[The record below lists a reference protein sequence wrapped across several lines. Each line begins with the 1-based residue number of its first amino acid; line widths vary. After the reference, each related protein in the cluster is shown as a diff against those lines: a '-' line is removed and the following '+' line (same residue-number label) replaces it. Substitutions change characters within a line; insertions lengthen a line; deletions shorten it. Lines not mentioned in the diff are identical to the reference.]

1 MPRIRARSFIILE
14 FKDRHFFLI
23 PNFVGYGVA
32 YGVVFRAVDPRLL
45 ALLAR
50 QRRSILL
57 GLACAGGV
65 AGLTLLTIAFVR
77 WVIGAVLALD
87 TRALAFYALGVVA
100 LYGLKYFFNRGQTY
114 YLMRAAHRLTADL
127 RKEIFA
133 KLHSLP
139 LSFFNESRVGALE
152 SVLTQDV
159 GLLQNGVL
167 LARDL
172 VIAPLLVIGGIA
184 GLFLLSWKLAL
195 VSLVAL
201 PFVAWAI
208 RQSARR
214 VLRAQERV
222 QEELGNM
229 NAMMQESLNNIR
241 LVKSFSAEEREVQR
255 FEDHIE
261 RTFTSNMRV
270 VARMASLRPLIE
282 FIGAVAVA
290 LVIWVGGTLVA
301 HTEMQPQDL
310 LAFAL
315 ALDYIVRGATGVGN
329 LANVHSQMKAALHR
343 IYDGLLNIREESRE
357 RKSGRVLAQVEG
369 RIEFRDVSFVY
380 PDGTRALQGVS
391 FTMEPGTCT
400 ALVGKSGAGK
410 TTLADLLLRFFDPT
424 SGHIYFDG
432 VEVRE
437 LATDWLR
444 KQIGVVSQQTL
455 LFAATIRENI
465 AFGKP
470 DATQEEIERAARLA
484 HAHEFIQ
491 AMPNGYETL
500 LGEKGVRLSGGE
512 MQRIAIARALLVNPT
527 VLILD
532 EATSALDAMSERKVQ
547 EALEEAMAHR
557 TTLMIAHRIT
567 TAARA
572 DQILVLSHGEIIE
585 RGTHSELLGRG
596 GVYAAMFRAFSA
608 GVMEETP
615 G

>member
-14 FKDRHFFLI
+14 FKDRHSFLI
-23 PNFVGYGVA
+23 PNFGGYGVA

-45 ALLAR
+45 ALLAQ

-87 TRALAFYALGVVA
+87 TRALAFYALGVVG

-114 YLMRAAHRLTADL
+114 FLMRAAHRLTADL

-133 KLHSLP
+133 KLHSLS

-167 LARDL
+167 LSRDL
-172 VIAPLLVIGGIA
+172 VIAPLLIIGGIT

-229 NAMMQESLNNIR
+229 NAMMQESLSNIR
-241 LVKSFSAEEREVQR
+241 LVKSFSAEEREVKR

-261 RTFTSNMRV
+261 RTFASNMRV

-301 HTEMQPQDL
+301 HKEMQPQDL

-315 ALDYIVRGATGVGN
+315 ALDYIVRGATGVGIW
-329 LANVHSQMKAALHR
+329 QMF
-343 IYDGLLNIREESRE
+343 I
-357 RKSGRVLAQVEG
+357 
-369 RIEFRDVSFVY
+369 
-380 PDGTRALQGVS
+380 
-391 FTMEPGTCT
+391 
-400 ALVGKSGAGK
+400 
-410 TTLADLLLRFFDPT
+410 
-424 SGHIYFDG
+424 
-432 VEVRE
+432 VR
-437 LATDWLR
+437 
-444 KQIGVVSQQTL
+444 
-455 LFAATIRENI
+455 
-465 AFGKP
+465 
-470 DATQEEIERAARLA
+470 
-484 HAHEFIQ
+484 
-491 AMPNGYETL
+491 
-500 LGEKGVRLSGGE
+500 
-512 MQRIAIARALLVNPT
+512 
-527 VLILD
+527 
-532 EATSALDAMSERKVQ
+532 
-547 EALEEAMAHR
+547 
-557 TTLMIAHRIT
+557 
-567 TAARA
+567 
-572 DQILVLSHGEIIE
+572 
-585 RGTHSELLGRG
+585 
-596 GVYAAMFRAFSA
+596 
-608 GVMEETP
+608 
-615 G
+615 